1 MSGAGGRV
9 RDTVMNLMQTLPQIS
24 SDSAAEALRNVWITL
39 RYGQYVKKARLDAN
53 KYDILTILAEQ
64 ERDATGLLRRLDE
77 LQTLIQNRQNNAN
90 ARFILSTIHSSKGL
104 EYDRVY
110 LLDAFNGILPSIAV
124 NGMENPEERALY
136 EEERRLFYVAMT
148 RAKNELYLFSCDRDS
163 AFVREMRT
171 FLLKTA
177 TDADRALFLRREKLS
192 GQPCTDKN
200 GGKGVIAAQCGD
212 RILVEYG
219 DGLSRILTEKEAI
232 PATRFEKSAATSS
245 VPARKPRAAEPP
257 LSADELFC
265 GMSVAHKSFG
275 GGRIVSFDRQFL
287 EVFFPERRETKRFAL
302 DFTLKNRLLKAL

>member
-1 MSGAGGRV
+1 MSNV
-9 RDTVMNLMQTLPQIS
+9 RAV
-24 SDSAAEALRNVWITL
+24 
-39 RYGQYVKKARLDAN
+39 
-53 KYDILTILAEQ
+53 
-64 ERDATGLLRRLDE
+64 
-77 LQTLIQNRQNNAN
+77 
-90 ARFILSTIHSSKGL
+90 SSKNASANGL
-104 EYDRVY
+104 IT
-110 LLDAFNGILPSIAV
+110 AFV
-124 NGMENPEERALY
+124 ME
-136 EEERRLFYVAMT
+136 T
-148 RAKNELYLFSCDRDS
+148 RA
-163 AFVREMRT
+163 

-219 DGLSRILTEKEAI
+219 GGLSRILTEKEAI

-275 GGRIVSFDRQFL
+275 GGRIVWFDRQFL